1 MKERTVKTDIGIK
14 CAAVSTSKSKP
25 LDIYYTCFEKSTK
38 DKYQPVVSGSY
49 TIEAALIFPLILLVI
64 TALIY
69 LGFFLHDQD
78 RLEAV
83 INETLLIG
91 RNLVR
96 NEAQMDTGF
105 MDYEVYNKRG
115 ILYSL
120 QANLQ
125 EKREEIYNYLQL
137 HLNKGFFLADIRSI
151 DVTVSHTE
159 ISLIVK
165 ADMVLPF
172 VGLLPF
178 FSGSKTVIV
187 GSNQAAIG
195 SNVEFL
201 RVFDIFSGVAENMP
215 VINDNLMKL
224 QQILN
229 LLK

>member
-1 MKERTVKTDIGIK
+1 MKEMV
-14 CAAVSTSKSKP
+14 
-25 LDIYYTCFEKSTK
+25 EKSTK
-38 DKYQPVVSGSY
+38 DKIQPVVSGSY
-49 TIEAALIFPLILLVI
+49 TIEAALIFPLILLII

-69 LGFFLHDQD
+69 LGFYLHDQD

-83 INETLLIG
+83 INETLLTG

-105 MDYEVYNKRG
+105 IDYEAYNKRG

-120 QANLQ
+120 QDNLQ

-137 HLNKGFFLADIRSI
+137 QLNKGFFIADIRSI
-151 DVTVSHTE
+151 DVTVSHTD
-159 ISLIVK
+159 IKLIVK

-178 FSGSKTVIV
+178 FSGSKTVFI

-195 SNVEFL
+195 SNTEFL

-215 VINDNLMKL
+215 LINDNLMKL
-224 QQILN
+224 QQIFN
-229 LLK
+229 KLK

>member
-1 MKERTVKTDIGIK
+1 
-14 CAAVSTSKSKP
+14 
-25 LDIYYTCFEKSTK
+25 
-38 DKYQPVVSGSY
+38 VVSGSY

-187 GSNQAAIG
+187 GSNQAVIG

>member
-1 MKERTVKTDIGIK
+1 MKEMI
-14 CAAVSTSKSKP
+14 
-25 LDIYYTCFEKSTK
+25 EKSTK
-38 DKYQPVVSGSY
+38 GKIQPVVSGSY
-49 TIEAALIFPLILLVI
+49 TIEAALILPLILFII

-69 LGFFLHDQD
+69 LGFYLHDQD

-91 RNLVR
+91 KNLVR

-105 MDYEVYNKRG
+105 IDYEVYNKRG
-115 ILYSL
+115 IMYSL
-120 QANLQ
+120 QDNLR

-137 HLNKGFFLADIRSI
+137 QLNKGFFIADIRSV
-151 DVTVSHTE
+151 DVTVSHAD

-165 ADMVLPF
+165 ADMILPF

-178 FSGSKTVIV
+178 FSGSKTVFI
-187 GSNQAAIG
+187 GANQASIG
-195 SNVEFL
+195 SNTEFL

-229 LLK
+229 KLK